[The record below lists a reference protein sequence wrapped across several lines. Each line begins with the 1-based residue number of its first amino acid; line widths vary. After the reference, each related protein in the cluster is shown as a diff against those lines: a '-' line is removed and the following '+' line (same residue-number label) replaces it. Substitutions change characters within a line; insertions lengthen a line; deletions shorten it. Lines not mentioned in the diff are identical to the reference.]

1 MIAVPIKK
9 NKSARQQ
16 TGVFTFCFYIH
27 LIFACWKMHRN
38 LDTIEIG
45 SINERGHH
53 HAAYDIACSPS
64 DSQGRLLAD
73 SRTFGGEYSD
83 SVFPVA
89 FISCDP
95 CGYYKY
101 SACRS
106 SDCSLA
112 DFLSVPKLQKA
123 SAALWIRQRRPHV
136 PSLRGTIP
144 ITKKSA

>member
-9 NKSARQQ
+9 NKSARKQ

-45 SINERGHH
+45 SINERGWV
-53 HAAYDIACSPS
+53 HAVQAIAC
-64 DSQGRLLAD
+64 DAGNFQGWFRAD
-73 SRTFGGEYSD
+73 SRTFGGEHSD
-83 SVFPVA
+83 SFLSVA

-101 SACRS
+101 CACRS
-106 SDCSLA
+106 ADCSLVY
-112 DFLSVPKLQKA
+112 FISVPKLQKA
-123 SAALWIRQRRPHV
+123 FAAVRIRQ
-136 PSLRGTIP
+136 
-144 ITKKSA
+144 